1 MKDKINLEK
10 AKLSNTA
17 LSHYDGKKKNPKMTR
32 SLVLKCSYISFS
44 FFFFSVPNGRSCKQQ
59 SILRLCAWLP
69 GLGTG
74 VRLRLTLL

>member
-44 FFFFSVPNGRSCKQQ
+44 FFFLVCQTAGHANSSPFYGCV
-59 SILRLCAWLP
+59 
-69 GLGTG
+69 LGCQA
-74 VRLRLTLL
+74 LEQE